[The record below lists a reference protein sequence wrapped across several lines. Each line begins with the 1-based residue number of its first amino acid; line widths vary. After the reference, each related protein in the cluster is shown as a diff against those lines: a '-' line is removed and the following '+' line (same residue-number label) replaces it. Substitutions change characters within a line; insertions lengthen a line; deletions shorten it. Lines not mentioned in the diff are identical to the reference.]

1 MRKITQPLLLA
12 TVALLSMEAFAGVQI
27 GGTRVI
33 YNEKEKEVS
42 IQLRNPDDKAFLVQS
57 WTETETGTPDK
68 TFAVTPPLFRL
79 DAHQNNA
86 LRILFRGS
94 QLRPDQE
101 TLFWL
106 NVKAIPSANPSG
118 EENQLQLAVKT
129 RIKLIYRPDVLKK
142 NRPEGFASQLKWTK
156 AGNSLTVNNNSAY
169 YMNFSSVAVNGVE
182 LQNVTYVA
190 PKSSKTFPLGTAPSG
205 GKVEWKVFNDY
216 GVPGQVFKSS
226 F

>member
-142 NRPEGFASQLKWTK
+142 TDLKI
-156 AGNSLTVNNNSAY
+156 LPVN
-169 YMNFSSVAVNGVE
+169 
-182 LQNVTYVA
+182 
-190 PKSSKTFPLGTAPSG
+190 
-205 GKVEWKVFNDY
+205 
-216 GVPGQVFKSS
+216 
-226 F
+226 